1 MISQRSVMR
10 PRAPNVTPFT
20 NCESS
25 WLNSGGM
32 AVASTVKMTFL
43 FSVLNTALF
52 SESRPLAKSHFVPT
66 SKLADSWGSTLGL
79 LTLFGCALSAK
90 FAPPGGVALVPYET

>member
-1 MISQRSVMR
+1 
-10 PRAPNVTPFT
+10 
-20 NCESS
+20 
-25 WLNSGGM
+25 M

-52 SESRPLAKSHFVPT
+52 SESRPLAKSHLVPI
-66 SKLADSWGSTLGL
+66 SKFSDNCGSTFGL
-79 LTLFGCALSAK
+79 LTLFACALSAK